1 MEDYNRE
8 AKRRAEEAR
17 MDDLI
22 KPMGNVRPKSRPGT
36 VRPKKR
42 PDVVDVSPRA
52 EAGDQEFVKGYKDGG
67 SVMARGCKAGQMSGK
82 KFSGTF

>member
-17 MDDLI
+17 LDDMA
-22 KPMGNVRPKSRPGT
+22 KPMGKVRPKSRPGT

-52 EAGDQEFVKGYKDGG
+52 EAGDQEFVKGYRDGG
-67 SVMARGCKAGQMSGK
+67 SVEARGMKAVQTSGRK
-82 KFSGTF
+82 GCQTF